1 MGKVLSYKEIKKLSY
16 EEQVATYKKYANRA
30 NTRLANLNKQGL
42 QKDSRA
48 VINTMNTKFYRGE
61 FKSKREFN
69 RNLNRVIKFLNDDSS
84 TIKGARKQREINK
97 KYEELK
103 TLPQQ
108 VRTMTYDQKI
118 NVLRKYGKMANSR
131 LKTLEDTGHTNFAY
145 SVTANYLKRFDKGKI
160 RFKTGDNAIFS
171 KMTESRLTRHVLE
184 MLSFLNSK
192 TSTLKGR
199 ETADTH
205 RIMTLA
211 YQFNIPFERVDDFR
225 AFLYSHQFDVLK
237 GRDASNQVLEDFADA
252 LNQGMDIKQI
262 KKDYQSYLNDEEMTL
277 EQINEKFRGKR
288 WLK

>member
-16 EEQVATYKKYANRA
+16 EDQVATYKKYANRA
-30 NTRLANLNKQGL
+30 NTRLANLNKNGL

-48 VINTMNTKFYRGE
+48 AINNMNTKFYRGE

-69 RNLNRVIKFLNDDSS
+69 KNLNRVIKFLNDDSS
-84 TIKGARKQREINK
+84 TIKGAKKQREINK
-97 KYEELK
+97 KYEDLK

-145 SVTANYLKRFDKGKI
+145 SVTENYLKRFDKGKI

-171 KMTESRLTRHVLE
+171 KMTEARLTRHVLE

-211 YQFNIPFERVDDFR
+211 YQFNIPYERVDDFR

-252 LNQGMDIKQI
+252 LNQGMDIRQI

>member
-30 NTRLANLNKQGL
+30 NTRLANLNKNGL

-61 FKSKREFN
+61 YKSKREFN
-69 RNLNRVIKFLNDDSS
+69 KNLNRVIKFLNDDSS
-84 TIKGARKQREINK
+84 TIKGAKKQREINK
-97 KYEELK
+97 KYEDLK

-108 VRTMTYDQKI
+108 VRTMTYEQKI

-145 SVTANYLKRFDKGKI
+145 SVTANYLKCFDKGKI

-171 KMTESRLTRHVLE
+171 KMTEARLTRHVLE

-252 LNQGMDIKQI
+252 LNQGMDIRQI

-277 EQINEKFRGKR
+277 EQINEKFRGKK

>member
-48 VINTMNTKFYRGE
+48 AINNMNTKFYRGE
-61 FKSKREFN
+61 FKTKREFN
-69 RNLNRVIKFLNDDSS
+69 KNLNRVIKFLNDDSS
-84 TIKGARKQREINK
+84 TIKGAKKQREINK
-97 KYEELK
+97 KYEDLK

-108 VRTMTYDQKI
+108 VRTMTYEQKI

-171 KMTESRLTRHVLE
+171 KMTEARLTRHVLE

-199 ETADTH
+199 ETADIH

-277 EQINEKFRGKR
+277 EQINEKFRGKK

>member
-30 NTRLANLNKQGL
+30 NTRLANLNKNGL

-61 FKSKREFN
+61 FKTKREFN

-84 TIKGARKQREINK
+84 TIKGAKKQREINK
-97 KYEELK
+97 KYEDLK

-108 VRTMTYDQKI
+108 VRTMSYEQKI

-252 LNQGMDIKQI
+252 LNQGMDIRQI

-277 EQINEKFRGKR
+277 EQINEKFRGKK

>member
-48 VINTMNTKFYRGE
+48 VINNMNTKFYRGE
-61 FKSKREFN
+61 YKSKREFN
-69 RNLNRVIKFLNDDSS
+69 KNLNRVIKFLNDDSS
-84 TIKGARKQREINK
+84 TIKGAKKQREINK
-97 KYEELK
+97 KYEDLK

-199 ETADTH
+199 ETADIH

-277 EQINEKFRGKR
+277 EQINEKFRGKK

>member
-48 VINTMNTKFYRGE
+48 AINNMNTKFYRGE
-61 FKSKREFN
+61 YKSKREFN
-69 RNLNRVIKFLNDDSS
+69 KNLNRVIKFLNDDSS
-84 TIKGARKQREINK
+84 TIKGAKRQREINK
-97 KYEELK
+97 KYEDLK

-108 VRTMTYDQKI
+108 VRTMSYDQKI

-171 KMTESRLTRHVLE
+171 KMTEARLTKHVLE

-199 ETADTH
+199 ETADIH

-211 YQFNIPFERVDDFR
+211 YQFNVPFERVDDFR

-252 LNQGMDIKQI
+252 LNQGIDIKQI

-277 EQINEKFRGKR
+277 EQINEKFRGKK

>member
-16 EEQVATYKKYANRA
+16 EQQVATYKKYANRA

-48 VINTMNTKFYRGE
+48 AINNMNTKFYRGE
-61 FKSKREFN
+61 YKSKREFN
-69 RNLNRVIKFLNDDSS
+69 KNLNRVIKFLNDDSS
-84 TIKGARKQREINK
+84 TIKGAKKQREINK
-97 KYEELK
+97 KYEDLK

-252 LNQGMDIKQI
+252 LNQGMDIRQI

-277 EQINEKFRGKR
+277 EQINEKFRGKK

>member
-16 EEQVATYKKYANRA
+16 EEQVSTYKKYANRA
-30 NTRLANLNKQGL
+30 NTRLANLNKNGL

-48 VINTMNTKFYRGE
+48 AINNMNTKFYRGE
-61 FKSKREFN
+61 FKTKREFN
-69 RNLNRVIKFLNDDSS
+69 KNLNRVIKFLNDDSS
-84 TIKGARKQREINK
+84 TIKGAKKQREINK
-97 KYEELK
+97 KYEDLK

-108 VRTMTYDQKI
+108 VRTMSYEQKI

-171 KMTESRLTRHVLE
+171 KMTEARLTRHVLE

-277 EQINEKFRGKR
+277 EQINEKFRGKK

>member
-1 MGKVLSYKEIKKLSY
+1 MRKVLSYKEIKKLSY
-16 EEQVATYKKYANRA
+16 EEQAAIYKKYANRA

-48 VINTMNTKFYRGE
+48 AINNMNTKFYRGE
-61 FKSKREFN
+61 YKTKREFN
-69 RNLNRVIKFLNDDSS
+69 KNLNRVIKFLNDDSS
-84 TIKGARKQREINK
+84 TIKGAKRQREINK
-97 KYEELK
+97 KYEDLK

-108 VRTMTYDQKI
+108 VRTMSYEQKI

-145 SVTANYLKRFDKGKI
+145 SVTANYLKRFDQGKI

-211 YQFNIPFERVDDFR
+211 YQFNIPYERVDDFR

-252 LNQGMDIKQI
+252 LNQGMDIRQI

-277 EQINEKFRGKR
+277 EQINEKFRGKK

>member
-48 VINTMNTKFYRGE
+48 AINNMNTKFYRGE
-61 FKSKREFN
+61 YKSKREFN
-69 RNLNRVIKFLNDDSS
+69 KNLNRVIKFLNDDSS
-84 TIKGARKQREINK
+84 TIKGAKKQREINK
-97 KYEELK
+97 KYEDLK

-108 VRTMTYDQKI
+108 VRTMTYEQKI

-171 KMTESRLTRHVLE
+171 KMTEARLTRHVLE

-252 LNQGMDIKQI
+252 LNQGMDIRQI

-277 EQINEKFRGKR
+277 EQINEKFRGKK

>member
-1 MGKVLSYKEIKKLSY
+1 MGKVLTYKEIKKLSY
-16 EEQVATYKKYANRA
+16 EQQVETYKKYANRA

-48 VINTMNTKFYRGE
+48 AINNMNTKFYRGE
-61 FKSKREFN
+61 YKSKREFN
-69 RNLNRVIKFLNDDSS
+69 KNLNRVIKFLNDDSS
-84 TIKGARKQREINK
+84 TIKGAKKQREINK
-97 KYEELK
+97 KYEDLK

-252 LNQGMDIKQI
+252 LNQGIDIKQI

>member
-16 EEQVATYKKYANRA
+16 EQQVATYKKYANRA

-61 FKSKREFN
+61 FKTKREFN
-69 RNLNRVIKFLNDDSS
+69 KNLNRVIKFLNDDSS
-84 TIKGARKQREINK
+84 TIKGAKKQREINK
-97 KYEELK
+97 KYEDLK

-108 VRTMTYDQKI
+108 VRTMSYEQKI

-145 SVTANYLKRFDKGKI
+145 SVTANYLKRFDQGKI

-171 KMTESRLTRHVLE
+171 KMTEARLTRHVLE

-277 EQINEKFRGKR
+277 EQINEKFRGKK

>member
-48 VINTMNTKFYRGE
+48 VINNMNTKFYRGE
-61 FKSKREFN
+61 FKTKREFN
-69 RNLNRVIKFLNDDSS
+69 KNLNRVIKFLNDESS
-84 TIKGARKQREINK
+84 TIKGAKKQREINK
-97 KYEELK
+97 KYEDLK

-108 VRTMTYDQKI
+108 VRTMTYEQKI

-252 LNQGMDIKQI
+252 LNQGMDIRQI

-277 EQINEKFRGKR
+277 EQINEKFRGKK

>member
-48 VINTMNTKFYRGE
+48 VINNMNTKFYRGE
-61 FKSKREFN
+61 FKTKREFN
-69 RNLNRVIKFLNDDSS
+69 KNLNRVIKFLNDDSS
-84 TIKGARKQREINK
+84 TIKGAKKQREINK
-97 KYEELK
+97 KYEDLK

-252 LNQGMDIKQI
+252 LNQGMDIRQI

-277 EQINEKFRGKR
+277 EQINEKFRGKK

>member
-61 FKSKREFN
+61 FKTKREFN
-69 RNLNRVIKFLNDDSS
+69 KNLNRVIKFLNDDSS
-84 TIKGARKQREINK
+84 TIKGAKKQREINK
-97 KYEELK
+97 KYEDLK

-108 VRTMTYDQKI
+108 VRTMSYEQKI

-171 KMTESRLTRHVLE
+171 KMTEARLTRHVLE

-225 AFLYSHQFDVLK
+225 AFLYSQQFDVLK

-252 LNQGMDIKQI
+252 LNQGMDIRQI

-277 EQINEKFRGKR
+277 EQINEKFRGKK

>member
-16 EEQVATYKKYANRA
+16 EEQTAIYKKYANRA

-61 FKSKREFN
+61 YKSKREFN
-69 RNLNRVIKFLNDDSS
+69 KNLNRVIKFLNDDSS
-84 TIKGARKQREINK
+84 TIKGAKKQREINK
-97 KYEELK
+97 KYEDLK

-108 VRTMTYDQKI
+108 VRTMTYEQKI

-199 ETADTH
+199 DTADTH

-237 GRDASNQVLEDFADA
+237 GRDASNQVLEDFANA
-252 LNQGMDIKQI
+252 LNQGIDIKQI

-277 EQINEKFRGKR
+277 EQINEKFRGKK

>member
-30 NTRLANLNKQGL
+30 NTRLANLNKNGL

-61 FKSKREFN
+61 FKTKREFN

-84 TIKGARKQREINK
+84 TIKGAKKQREINK

-108 VRTMTYDQKI
+108 VRTMTYEQKI

-199 ETADTH
+199 ETADIH

-277 EQINEKFRGKR
+277 EQINEKFRGKK

>member
-61 FKSKREFN
+61 FKTKREFN
-69 RNLNRVIKFLNDDSS
+69 KNLNRVIKFLNDDSS
-84 TIKGARKQREINK
+84 TIKGAKKQREINK
-97 KYEELK
+97 KYEDLK

-211 YQFNIPFERVDDFR
+211 YQFNIPYERVDDFR

-252 LNQGMDIKQI
+252 LNQGIDIKQI

>member
-1 MGKVLSYKEIKKLSY
+1 MRKVLSYKEIKKLSY
-16 EEQVATYKKYANRA
+16 EEQLVTYKKYANRA
-30 NTRLANLNKQGL
+30 NTRLSNLNKNGL

-48 VINTMNTKFYRGE
+48 AINNMNTKFYRGE
-61 FKSKREFN
+61 FKTKREFN
-69 RNLNRVIKFLNDDSS
+69 KNLNRVIKFLNDESS
-84 TIKGARKQREINK
+84 TIKGAKKQREINK
-97 KYEELK
+97 KYEDLK

-108 VRTMTYDQKI
+108 VRTMSYEQKI

-237 GRDASNQVLEDFADA
+237 GRDASNQLLEDFADA
-252 LNQGMDIKQI
+252 LNQGIDIRQI

-277 EQINEKFRGKR
+277 EQINEKFRGKK

>member
-1 MGKVLSYKEIKKLSY
+1 MGKVLSYKEIKGLSY
-16 EEQVATYKKYANRA
+16 KEQIATYKKLANRA

-48 VINTMNTKFYRGE
+48 AINNMNTKFYRGE
-61 FKSKREFN
+61 FKTKREFN
-69 RNLNRVIKFLNDDSS
+69 KNLNRVIKFLNDDSS
-84 TIKGARKQREINK
+84 TIKGAKKQREINK
-97 KYEELK
+97 KYEDLK

-237 GRDASNQVLEDFADA
+237 GRDASNQLLEDFADA
-252 LNQGMDIKQI
+252 LNQGIDIRQI

-277 EQINEKFRGKR
+277 EQINEKFRGKK

>member
-1 MGKVLSYKEIKKLSY
+1 MRKVLSYKEIKKLSY
-16 EEQVATYKKYANRA
+16 EEQAAIYKKYANRA

-48 VINTMNTKFYRGE
+48 AINNMNTKFYRGE
-61 FKSKREFN
+61 YKTKREFN
-69 RNLNRVIKFLNDDSS
+69 KNLNRVIKFLNDDSS
-84 TIKGARKQREINK
+84 TIKGAKKQREINK
-97 KYEELK
+97 KYEDLK

-145 SVTANYLKRFDKGKI
+145 SVTANYLKRFDQGKI

-199 ETADTH
+199 ETADIH

-252 LNQGMDIKQI
+252 LNQGMDIRQI
-262 KKDYQSYLNDEEMTL
+262 KKYYQSYLNDEEMTL